1 MKLRIHHLS
10 PAPLAL
16 ALATLAADAWATPQ
30 HAVKV
35 APGATITLKNGKT
48 APAAQI
54 QAELDQLQEALE
66 REGYS
71 LRASDKRRPPAKLW
85 APGARE
91 SADGDKK
98 LWAAKVASLQK
109 RQAEGF
115 RSLIKP
121 WPPAGGAGPSKNAFG
136 LGDDVEPPVALDS
149 RPPSSGSS
157 VLQGEPLSDAYGESL
172 GNRDMA
178 AVYVAFALTDKATAT
193 SVGCEGSLEGG
204 VYLFKEKRDLA
215 KLVVKGLA
223 NSSYASGEVDLYLLG
238 KMVDGFPKKDS
249 VDMPNLRKTIASP
262 EIGYTYGW
270 SPISVGITG
279 SIAAELGL
287 AIGNAQ
293 QTPSGG
299 HTGKCTLGV
308 TPYLTATGKAT
319 ARVSAIAYAAEAQG
333 TINLLSLRLP
343 ASTSVYL
350 TQSPLALNETFD
362 ASLETTY
369 LDGGVALVIESTI
382 PQQGEKIT
390 DFDWDTIYKKQL
402 FEWDGMKATLPL
414 AHVQARQTLY
424 K

>member
-1 MKLRIHHLS
+1 MRIRLHKLS

-16 ALATLAADAWATPQ
+16 ALAALAADAWAAPQ

-54 QAELDQLQEALE
+54 QSELDQLQEALE

-71 LRASDKRRPPAKLW
+71 LRASDKRRPPAKTW
-85 APGARE
+85 AAGARE

-109 RQAEGF
+109 RQADGF

-121 WPPAGGAGPSKNAFG
+121 WPPSGPAPSRNAFG
-136 LGDDVEPPVALDS
+136 LGDEGAIALDS

-223 NSSYASGEVDLYLLG
+223 NTNYASGEVDLYLVG
-238 KMVDGFPKKDS
+238 KMVDGFPKKDA
-249 VDMPNLRKTIASP
+249 VNMPNLRKTIASP
-262 EIGYTYGW
+262 EIGYSYGW
-270 SPISVGITG
+270 SPISVGVTA
-279 SIAAELGL
+279 SVAAELGL
-287 AIGNAQ
+287 AIGSGQ
-293 QTPSGG
+293 ETPSGG

-333 TINLLSLRLP
+333 TINLLSLKLP

-350 TQSPLALNETFD
+350 TQNPLALNETFT
-362 ASLETTY
+362 ASLDTTY
-369 LDGGVALVIESTI
+369 LDGGVALVIESNI

-414 AHVQARQTLY
+414 ANIHARQTLY